1 MAREVYDPKKPELEF
16 YNVKPPHTPKMP
28 KIPRTSNVFSKRWF
42 MLLYGGFLTIVVVLF
57 FANRAGLFDNIEFFR
72 KFRAP
77 ITSKINNIDSKNPE
91 VVVATIEVNNFN
103 YTNSNTIEELKASVS
118 LYNNKKLIFTGNDK
132 FYNVMFP
139 VGQRIGFRMPFDKNY
154 WKKAN
159 RMLIILDIDGN
170 FTHSNFVRIRR

>member
-28 KIPRTSNVFSKRWF
+28 KIPRTTNIFSRRWF
-42 MLLYGGFLTIVVVLF
+42 MLLYGGFLTVVVVLF
-57 FANRAGLFDNIEFFR
+57 FANRAGLF
-72 KFRAP
+72 
-77 ITSKINNIDSKNPE
+77 NNIDSKNPE

-159 RMLIILDIDGN
+159 RMLIILDIDDN

>member
-16 YNVKPPHTPKMP
+16 YNIKPPHTPKMP
-28 KIPRTSNVFSKRWF
+28 KIPRNPSIFSKRWF
-42 MLLYGGFLTIVVVLF
+42 MLLYGSFLTIVVLFF
-57 FANRAGLFDNIEFFR
+57 FANRAGLLDKIEFFR
-72 KFRAP
+72 KFKSP
-77 ITSKINNIDSKNPE
+77 ITTKINNIDSKNPE

-154 WKKAN
+154 WKEAN
-159 RMLIILDIDGN
+159 RILIVLYIDDN
-170 FTHSNFVRIRR
+170 CTHSNFVRIRR